1 VIVTLKSLDRTSRPA
16 ARAPR
21 HAAPARGSE
30 PAAYAGLLV
39 FVIILVPLHRWWAAQ
54 VLLVPI
60 LLVVPGIILLRA
72 LRVPGRV
79 VSSFPIYVPC
89 ASIAVLL
96 GSGLAVG
103 LIGRL
108 LGAEAPIRTVPLL
121 AGLEITCLALLAT
134 SIRAPADVSIS
145 WSPLT
150 SHIRLLWPLIV
161 PLAAAAGALRLNS
174 GHDDALA
181 LAALSACA
189 VMVVASI
196 IISSRLSTV
205 LLAII
210 VYATQLAT
218 AWAFSLRGDLV
229 YGFDIS
235 TEYYDLNRTILTG
248 TWQTAHPGDA
258 YGAMLSVTVMPAEL
272 HFISGVPALLVLKLV
287 YPAISALLPVGLFG
301 IARRILSTRWAYVAA
316 CSIVMQGSFAQE
328 LPAIAR
334 QEIALLLFV
343 ALIMAMIDS
352 RMPQRSRVAMV
363 SLLSLAM
370 VLSHYSTTYVAI
382 LLIGLTLLFQW
393 LVSWFRNI
401 AHVTGTIALAF
412 IVSCM
417 GAVVWYGPVT
427 HAAAG
432 VGQLVQTVETNGF
445 NLLPNRTLGHSSF
458 AAYLQGNSQAP
469 IPAADYARRVSA
481 QYVSNSHFITPLL
494 PDAGKKV
501 YALHDSAPPVPPIKW
516 RAGHSILSLG
526 ALIVQQLIYLISA
539 IGAIAMVL
547 RRRASRLARHIGLL
561 AISAILFLITIRLSG
576 TLAETY
582 NQERALLQAMVVLAI
597 PLCWCLQRLAH
608 RAQRWQACVLSVAA
622 ASLAVL
628 FIGTSGLLGTIFGGS
643 TTTNL
648 ASSGEDFERFY
659 MTTPE
664 LASAQWL
671 GQTVRPGQLVYAD
684 RYAQLPLIAMTGI
697 TRGLYND
704 VTPLTINQHAWIY
717 ANRSNVIDGRAR
729 ALFDN
734 QNTVIYTFSADFLN
748 ANYDLVYSDGSSEV
762 FHR

>member
-1 VIVTLKSLDRTSRPA
+1 MIVTLKSLDKIPRPA

-21 HAAPARGSE
+21 HAAPTSGSE
-30 PAAYAGLLV
+30 IAAYAGLLA
-39 FVIILVPLHRWWAAQ
+39 FVILLVPLHRWWAVQ
-54 VLLVPI
+54 VLLVLI
-60 LLVVPGIILLRA
+60 LLVVPGAILLRA
-72 LRVPGRV
+72 LRVPRRV
-79 VSSFPIYVPC
+79 VSSFPIYIPC
-89 ASIAVLL
+89 ASIIVLL

-108 LGAEAPIRTVPLL
+108 LGVGAPIRTVPLL
-121 AGLEITCLALLAT
+121 AGLEITCFALLAS

-150 SHIRLLWPLIV
+150 SHIRILWPLIV
-161 PLAAAAGALRLNS
+161 PLTAAAGALRLNS
-174 GHDDALA
+174 GHGGALA

-189 VMVVASI
+189 VMVFASI
-196 IISSRLSTV
+196 IISARLSTI
-205 LLAII
+205 LLAMI

-218 AWAFSLRGDLV
+218 AWSFSLRGDLV

-235 TEYYDLNRTILTG
+235 TEYYDLNHTILTG

-258 YGAMLSVTVMPAEL
+258 YGAMLSVTVMPAEI

-301 IARRILSTRWAYVAA
+301 IARRILSTRWSYVAA

-334 QEIALLLFV
+334 QEIALVLFA
-343 ALIMAMIDS
+343 ALIMAMLD
-352 RMPQRSRVAMV
+352 RNMPQHPRMAMV
-363 SLLSLAM
+363 ALLSLAM

-393 LVSWFRNI
+393 LVSWFRKI

-412 IVSCM
+412 IVSCV

-432 VGQLVQTVETNGF
+432 VGQLVQTVDTNGF
-445 NLLPNRTLGHSSF
+445 RLLPSRTVGQGSL

-469 IPAADYARRVSA
+469 ISATVYTRLVSA
-481 QYVSNSHFITPLL
+481 QYVSNNKLFITALA
-494 PDAGKKV
+494 DAGKPV
-501 YALHDSAPPVPPIKW
+501 YALHDSAPPVPPVKW
-516 RAGHSILSLG
+516 RIGHSLLSLG
-526 ALIVQQLIYLISA
+526 ALIIQQLIYMISA
-539 IGAIAMVL
+539 IGAIVMVL

-561 AISAILFLITIRLSG
+561 AIAAILFLITIRLSG
-576 TLAETY
+576 TLAATY
-582 NQERALLQAMVVLAI
+582 NQERALLQTMVVLAI

-608 RAQRWQACVLSVAA
+608 RAQRRQAYVLSATA

-628 FIGTSGLLGTIFGGS
+628 FIGTSGLLGAILGGN
-643 TTTNL
+643 TATNL
-648 ASSGEDFERFY
+648 TSSGEDFERFY

-671 GQTVRPGQLVYAD
+671 GQTLRPGQLVYAD

-697 TRGLYND
+697 TSGLYND

-717 ANRSNVIDGRAR
+717 ANRSNVINGRAR

-734 QNTVIYTFSADFLN
+734 QNTVVYTFPAGFLK

>member
-1 VIVTLKSLDRTSRPA
+1 VIVTLKSLDRMPWSA
-16 ARAPR
+16 ARVPR
-21 HAAPARGSE
+21 HAAPTSGSE
-30 PAAYAGLLV
+30 IAAYAGLLA
-39 FVIILVPLHRWWAAQ
+39 FVILLVPLHRWWAVQ
-54 VLLVPI
+54 ILLVLI
-60 LLVVPGIILLRA
+60 LLVVPGAILLRA

-79 VSSFPIYVPC
+79 VSSFPIYIPC
-89 ASIAVLL
+89 ASIIVLL

-108 LGAEAPIRTVPLL
+108 LGAGAPIRTVPLL
-121 AGLEITCLALLAT
+121 AGLEITCFALLAS
-134 SIRAPADVSIS
+134 SIRAPAYVSIS

-150 SHIRLLWPLIV
+150 NHIRILWPLII
-161 PLAAAAGALRLNS
+161 PLTAAAGALRLNS
-174 GHDDALA
+174 GHGGALA
-181 LAALSACA
+181 LATLSACA
-189 VMVVASI
+189 VMVFTSI
-196 IISSRLSTV
+196 IISARLSTT
-205 LLAII
+205 LLAMT

-218 AWAFSLRGDLV
+218 AWAFSLRSDLV

-248 TWQTAHPGDA
+248 AWQTAHPGDA
-258 YGAMLSVTVMPAEL
+258 YGAMLSVTVMPAEI
-272 HFISGVPALLVLKLV
+272 HFISGVPALVVLKLV

-301 IARRILSTRWAYVAA
+301 IARRVLSTRWAYVAA

-334 QEIALLLFV
+334 QEIALVLFA
-343 ALIMAMIDS
+343 ALIMAMLD
-352 RMPQRSRVAMV
+352 RHMPQRPRMAMV
-363 SLLSLAM
+363 ALLSLAM

-382 LLIGLTLLFQW
+382 LLIGLALLFQW
-393 LVSWFRNI
+393 LVSWFRKI

-412 IVSCM
+412 IVSCV

-432 VGQLVQTVETNGF
+432 IGQLVQTVDTNGF
-445 NLLPNRTLGHSSF
+445 SLLPSRTVGQGSL

-469 IPAADYARRVSA
+469 MSAAVYARRVSG
-481 QYVSNSHFITPLL
+481 QYGSNNLFITPLA
-494 PDAGKKV
+494 DAGKSV
-501 YALHDSAPPVPPIKW
+501 YALRDSAPPVPPVKW
-516 RAGHSILSLG
+516 RIGHSLLSLG
-526 ALIVQQLIYLISA
+526 ALIIQQLIYMISA
-539 IGAIAMVL
+539 IGAIVMVL

-561 AISAILFLITIRLSG
+561 ASAAILFLITIRLSG
-576 TLAETY
+576 TLAATY
-582 NQERALLQAMVVLAI
+582 NQERALLQTMVVLAI
-597 PLCWCLQRLAH
+597 PLCWCLQRVAH
-608 RAQRWQACVLSVAA
+608 RAQRRQAYVLSVTAT
-622 ASLAVL
+622 SLAVL
-628 FIGTSGLLGTIFGGS
+628 FIGTSGLLGAILGGN
-643 TTTNL
+643 TATNL
-648 ASSGEDFERFY
+648 TSSGEDFERFY

-671 GQTVRPGQLVYAD
+671 GQTLRRGQLVYAD

-697 TRGLYND
+697 TSGLYND

-717 ANRSNVIDGRAR
+717 AARSNVINGRAR

-734 QNTVIYTFSADFLN
+734 QNTVVYTFPTGFLD

>member
-60 LLVVPGIILLRA
+60 LLVVPGVILLRA

-89 ASIAVLL
+89 ASIVVLL

-108 LGAEAPIRTVPLL
+108 LGAGAPIRTVPLL
-121 AGLEITCLALLAT
+121 AGLEITCFALLAT

-145 WSPLT
+145 LSPLT

-174 GHDDALA
+174 GHDNALA

-189 VMVVASI
+189 VMVVTSI
-196 IISSRLSTV
+196 IISSRLNTI

-218 AWAFSLRGDLV
+218 AWAFALRGDLV

-301 IARRILSTRWAYVAA
+301 IARRILSTPWAYVAA

-343 ALIMAMIDS
+343 ALIMAMLDS
-352 RMPQRSRVAMV
+352 RMPQRPRVAMV

-370 VLSHYSTTYVAI
+370 VLSHYSTTYVAV

-393 LVSWFRNI
+393 LVSWFRKI

-412 IVSCM
+412 IASCM

-458 AAYLQGNSQAP
+458 AAYLQGNSQTP
-469 IPAADYARRVSA
+469 IPAANYARRVSA
-481 QYVSNSHFITPLL
+481 QYASNSFITPL
-494 PDAGKKV
+494 PDAGKSV

-516 RAGHSILSLG
+516 RAGHSLLSLG
-526 ALIVQQLIYLISA
+526 ALIIQQLIYMISA
-539 IGAIAMVL
+539 IGAIVMVL

-576 TLAETY
+576 TLAATY

-608 RAQRWQACVLSVAA
+608 RGQRRQAWVLTVAA

-628 FIGTSGLLGTIFGGS
+628 FIGTSGLLGAILGGK

-717 ANRSNVIDGRAR
+717 ADRSNVIDGRAR

-734 QNTVIYTFSADFLN
+734 QNTVIYIFSADFLN
-748 ANYDLVYSDGSSEV
+748 ANYDLVYADGSSEV